1 MASAQLEQSRVLQ
14 EELTCPV
21 CLDLYRDPHLL
32 PCGHNFCKTCLD
44 HLKQQSERG
53 RFRCPECRDNH
64 RCGTAFQKNFKLAN
78 IADDYRHRRKA
89 TTSAPAALK
98 SRELLPSSLA
108 APQVRCLFAVPC
120 DYCPTVTAVASHISD
135 GRGGSSTASVSQK
148 GEGKQEA
155 AATAPMFAVKTCL
168 KCEVSMCQEHVK
180 PHLELPVFCEHP
192 LTEPINDF
200 WKRKCPYHDEIY
212 RYYCMDD
219 KVCVCNACTIEG
231 EHSGHTM
238 KTLKNAMKDLKVTL
252 DKQLYRV
259 ERKYSM
265 AEKKLQ
271 EQKEKERQNK
281 VATANAF
288 GNWWYHLKFL
298 RLIFCSLGF
307 SGFSCFEYTVLKKLN
322 VEMMTTCNKYPVIF
336 HLFPRIIILLKKFM
350 DDSEQCLTRLG
361 DEMKG
366 KVLGFIMRLQECTRT
381 HCDTN
386 GPAIQKNIFKIGQD
400 QARLQEVRC
409 GIESLMQENDPF
421 RFIEAYKTTGKQCRR
436 QLRKNMFYPEY
447 VDMET
452 EVLVAMME
460 EEMRKFLDDELP
472 CHIVASIHSLCHLS
486 DVEEEE
492 EQEENEEE
500 AAEEDDEDL
509 DDSSEEEMRS
519 DGEDEEDEEEDEGH
533 DQSDL
538 GDDLYSPGE
547 EDEDEEEEEDNDE
560 DGEEED
566 EEERGV

>member
-1 MASAQLEQSRVLQ
+1 MASAQSESSVLQ

-44 HLKQQSERG
+44 HLKRQAERG
-53 RFRCPECRDNH
+53 RLRCPECRDSH
-64 RCGTAFQKNFKLAN
+64 RCGTNFQKNFKLAN
-78 IADDYRHRRKA
+78 IADDYRHRRRA
-89 TTSAPAALK
+89 ITSAATALK
-98 SRELLPSSLA
+98 SRELLSSSLA
-108 APQVRCLFAVPC
+108 AQPARSVFAVPC
-120 DYCPTVTAVASHISD
+120 DYCPSVATEASGVSAAG
-135 GRGGSSTASVSQK
+135 GRSSAASVSQ
-148 GEGKQEA
+148 EGDDKQEA
-155 AATAPMFAVKTCL
+155 AAAAVSMFAVKTCL

-180 PHLELPVFCEHP
+180 PHLELPAFCEHP

-200 WKRKCPYHDEIY
+200 WRRKCPEHDEIY

-238 KTLKNAMKDLKVTL
+238 KTLKNTMKDLKGAL

-281 VATANAF
+281 
-288 GNWWYHLKFL
+288 
-298 RLIFCSLGF
+298 
-307 SGFSCFEYTVLKKLN
+307 
-322 VEMMTTCNKYPVIF
+322 
-336 HLFPRIIILLKKFM
+336 KFM

-361 DEMKG
+361 EEMKV
-366 KVLGFIMRLQECTRT
+366 KVLGFVSRLRECTRA

-386 GPAIQKNIFKIGQD
+386 GPTIQKNISRICQD

-409 GIESLMQENDPF
+409 GIEGLMQENDPF
-421 RFIEAYKTTGKQCRR
+421 RFIEAYRTTGKQCRR

-460 EEMRKFLDDELP
+460 EEMRKFLDEELP
-472 CHIVASIHSLCHLS
+472 CHILAAINSLCHLS
-486 DVEEEE
+486 DLEEEE

-500 AAEEDDEDL
+500 AAEEDDDDDDL

-519 DGEDEEDEEEDEGH
+519 EGEEE
-533 DQSDL
+533 
-538 GDDLYSPGE
+538 
-547 EDEDEEEEEDNDE
+547 EDEEEEEEEERHNQSELADDLYSPE
-560 DGEEED
+560 EEEESEEEED
-566 EEERGV
+566 EEDEDREEEDDEERGV

>member
-281 VATANAF
+281 
-288 GNWWYHLKFL
+288 
-298 RLIFCSLGF
+298 
-307 SGFSCFEYTVLKKLN
+307 
-322 VEMMTTCNKYPVIF
+322 
-336 HLFPRIIILLKKFM
+336 KFM